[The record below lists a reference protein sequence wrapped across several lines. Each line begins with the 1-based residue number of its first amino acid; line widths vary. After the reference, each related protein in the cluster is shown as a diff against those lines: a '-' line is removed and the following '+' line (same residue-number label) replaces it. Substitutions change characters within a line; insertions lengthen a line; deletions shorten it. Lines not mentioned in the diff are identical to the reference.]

1 MRKQKREMS
10 LDDSD
15 LLDFVEK
22 ATAEDRAKGII
33 EQKKIDFKKLVKEW
47 KTRKKRASEVPVEP
61 IIVRAQLVGDKL
73 ELSLKKEIPLA
84 QISVHQNEIH
94 VGELRIA
101 IVLSKTETAIPAGA
115 G

>member
-1 MRKQKREMS
+1 MS

-33 EQKKIDFKKLVKEW
+33 EPEAIDFKKLVKEW
-47 KTRKKRASEVPVEP
+47 KTRKKLDKEVPVEP
-61 IIVRAQLVGDKL
+61 IIVWAQLVGDKL
-73 ELSLKKEIPLA
+73 ELSVKKEIPSAL
-84 QISVHQNEIH
+84 ISVRQNEIH
-94 VGELRIA
+94 VGELRIT
-101 IVLSKTETAIPAGA
+101 IVFSKTETAAPTGA